1 MRYLMKYKMLVF
13 LSFLTL
19 CQLNAFGQ
27 SKEGTVRIESSA
39 HIDEMVAQKKDY
51 NKTIETLQ
59 GYKIQIYSG
68 RRVSAEKSK
77 SDFRNSYGKW
87 TSKLVYE
94 TPNYKVWVG
103 SFRSRLEADRALLEV
118 KRKFPNAFI
127 FKPKKEKEN

>member
-59 GYKIQIYSG
+59 GYKIQIYYGS
-68 RRVSAEKSK
+68 EKKCYEVKDEFSSLFK
-77 SDFRNSYGKW
+77 DIA
-87 TSKLVYE
+87 TSIIFSTPQWKLQIG
-94 TPNYKVWVG
+94 NY
-103 SFRSRLEADRALLEV
+103 RTRLEADHAMV
-118 KRKFPNAFI
+118 NI
-127 FKPKKEKEN
+127 KKEYPAAIVLASEIEID